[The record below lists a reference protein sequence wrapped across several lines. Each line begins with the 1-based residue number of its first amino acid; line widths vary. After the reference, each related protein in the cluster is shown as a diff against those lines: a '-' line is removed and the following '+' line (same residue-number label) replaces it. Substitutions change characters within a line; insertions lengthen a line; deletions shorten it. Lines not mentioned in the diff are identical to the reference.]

1 MRFHDLKNIYTFVFV
16 IVLLSSQ
23 FFSLIGTAADS
34 DNLVEANFDIVLVS
48 GTQMTI
54 DITVTPKKLTTDR
67 VYFHSDILSA
77 TSEELGALKYAVFL
91 MLKDQLSN
99 IFRGVSLDNFSLP
112 AHQAGVFTESLDLT
126 LDSAFFNMNS
136 TVNAQDFVNGF
147 LDMGASI
154 SYVFP
159 FSAEP
164 GWNNTYT
171 IVLSSEMILEAANTV
186 DVSSDGTSLTW
197 KVENWFGNGM
207 PAEGQLSIKE
217 INPSTTIQT
226 EDISI
231 LFEIDSGTPSTI
243 NLDSKIITKSLDL
256 EPYNILPDFITH
268 IEYLPADGIRLLIK
282 NQLLSWQDIYNITYR
297 PITQHIKTVIENTSF
312 NQTYDAVFN
321 WDPETTTN
329 ATNPYSTSQMDASP
343 PLTGILS
350 DKKIEFSYLGISGR
364 AFYGLLN
371 AGATATLSA
380 NDINFGTNLQ
390 TLNYPYTIT
399 LVLPTN
405 VFINNQETITW
416 TNTTEFGGNF
426 TSQNIQQNPPTEE
439 YIEEY
444 ITIDIS
450 KMDLNILGLITGTL
464 EMNTA
469 ITITSDEYQFI
480 TTPPPGLTLPQ
491 KLKLD
496 LLNADA
502 LRLCIDE
509 YIFTPEQITNYFQE
523 KKEYFNTEYI
533 TLLHNLE
540 LNGIFDEPLFFNS
553 LEWDGDITSMDALN
567 PIQTTI
573 ISKSLHPTKLNISL
587 IPPSIQIANQTF
599 HLKGI
604 PKKTVIYTILF
615 PKGITIDPLNI
626 NTSNIHQDQ
635 DADGRQFIEYTISP
649 ANSQLSQTITFH
661 LTASPL
667 YVLSILLP
675 LFLSI
680 VLVIILI
687 FLIYFFRRRRQG
699 KIPKQSHPPSSDY
712 YNQNNYI
719 PPPPEKPK

>member
-1 MRFHDLKNIYTFVFV
+1 MRFHDLKKTYSVVFV
-16 IVLLSSQ
+16 ILLLSSQ

-34 DNLVEANFDIVLVS
+34 DNFVVANFDIVLVS
-48 GTQMTI
+48 GTQMTV

-91 MLKDQLSN
+91 MLKDQLST
-99 IFRGVSLDNFSLP
+99 IFRGVTLDNFSLP
-112 AHQAGVFTESLDLT
+112 THQAGVFTESLDLT

-171 IVLSSEMILEAANTV
+171 IVLSPEMILEAANTV

-197 KVENWFGNGM
+197 KVENWYGNGVS
-207 PAEGQLSIKE
+207 AEGQLSIKE
-217 INPSTTIQT
+217 LNPSPPIQK

-231 LFEIDSGTPSTI
+231 LFEIDSSSPSTI
-243 NLDSKIITKSLDL
+243 KLDSKIIAKSLDL
-256 EPYNILPDFITH
+256 ELYEVLPSFISH
-268 IEYLPADGIRLLIK
+268 SRYLPADGIRLLIK
-282 NQLLSWQDIYNITYR
+282 NQLLSWQDLFNSTYQ

-312 NQTYDAVFN
+312 NQTYDAVFT

-329 ATNPYSTSQMDASP
+329 ITYPYNTSKMDTSP

-380 NDINFGTNLQ
+380 NDINFGANLQ
-390 TLNYPYTIT
+390 ILNYPYTIT
-399 LVLPTN
+399 LILPTN

-426 TSQNIQQNPPTEE
+426 TSQNIPENPPTEE
-439 YIEEY
+439 HIEEY

-480 TTPPPGLTLPQ
+480 TTPPQGLILPK
-491 KLKLD
+491 KLNLD
-496 LLNADA
+496 FLNADA

-509 YIFTPEQITNYFQE
+509 YIFAPGQITNYFLE
-523 KKEYFNTEYI
+523 KKEYFNTEYR

-540 LNGIFDEPLFFNS
+540 LNGIFNEPLFFNS
-553 LEWDGDITSMDALN
+553 LAWDGDITSMDALT

-573 ISKSLHPTKLNISL
+573 TSKSLYPTKLNISL
-587 IPPSIQIANQTF
+587 IPPSVHISNQTF
-599 HLKGI
+599 HLTGI
-604 PKKTVIYTILF
+604 PTKTVVYTILF

-635 DADGRQFIEYTISP
+635 DADGRQFIEYTIPST
-649 ANSQLSQTITFH
+649 NSQLSQTLTFH

-667 YVLSILLP
+667 YVISILLP
-675 LFLSI
+675 LLLSI
-680 VLVIILI
+680 ALVIILLL
-687 FLIYFFRRRRQG
+687 LIYFFRKKRQG
-699 KIPKQSHPPSSDY
+699 KIPRQSHPPPPDY
-712 YNQNNYI
+712 YNQNTYI

>member
-1 MRFHDLKNIYTFVFV
+1 MIL
-16 IVLLSSQ
+16 LLSSH

-34 DNLVEANFDIVLVS
+34 DNLVVANFDIVLVS
-48 GTQMTI
+48 GTQMI
-54 DITVTPKKLTTDR
+54 LDITVTPKKLTTDR

-91 MLKDQLSN
+91 MLKDQLST
-99 IFRGVSLDNFSLP
+99 IFRGVTLNNFSLP
-112 AHQAGVFTESLDLT
+112 THKAGVFTESLDLT
-126 LDSAFFNMNS
+126 LNSVFFNMNA

-171 IVLSSEMILEAANTV
+171 IVLSPEMILEAANTV

-197 KVENWFGNGM
+197 KVENWYGNGVL
-207 PAEGQLSIKE
+207 AEGKLSIKE
-217 INPSTTIQT
+217 ISPSTTLEK
-226 EDISI
+226 EDISV
-231 LFEIDSGTPSTI
+231 LFEIDSSTPSTI
-243 NLDSKIITKSLDL
+243 KLDSKIITKSLDL
-256 EPYNILPDFITH
+256 EPYGVLPSFISK
-268 IEYLPADGIRLLIK
+268 IDYLPADGIRLLIK
-282 NQLLSWQDIYNITYR
+282 NQLLSWQDIFNTTYQ
-297 PITQHIKTVIENTSF
+297 PITQHIITVIQNTSF
-312 NQTYDAVFN
+312 NQTYDALFS

-329 ATNPYSTSQMDASP
+329 TTRPYNTSNMDTSP

-350 DKKIEFSYLGISGR
+350 DKKIDFSYLGISGR

-371 AGATATLSA
+371 AGATATLTA

-399 LVLPTN
+399 LILPAN
-405 VFINNQETITW
+405 VYIDNKEIITW
-416 TNTTEFGGNF
+416 SNATEFSGNF
-426 TSQNIQQNPPTEE
+426 TSQNNQQNPPTEE
-439 YIEEY
+439 HIEEY
-444 ITIDIS
+444 LTIDIS

-469 ITITSDEYQFI
+469 VTITSDEYQFI
-480 TTPPPGLTLPQ
+480 TSPPQGLTLPT
-491 KLKLD
+491 KLHLD

-509 YIFTPEQITNYFQE
+509 YIFTPEQIINYFQE
-523 KKEYFNTEYI
+523 KKECFNTEYRSLI
-533 TLLHNLE
+533 NNLE
-540 LNGIFDEPLFFNS
+540 LNSIIDEQIFFNS

-573 ISKSLHPTKLNISL
+573 TSKSLHPTKLNISL
-587 IPPSIQIANQTF
+587 LPPSLEIANQTF
-599 HLKGI
+599 HLTGI
-604 PKKTVIYTILF
+604 PKKTVVYTILF
-615 PKGITIDPLNI
+615 PKGISIEPLNI

-635 DADGRQFIEYTISP
+635 NAEGRQFIEYTIP
-649 ANSQLSQTITFH
+649 PTNSQLSQTLTFH
-661 LTASPL
+661 LTASPF
-667 YVLSILLP
+667 YVISILLP
-675 LFLSI
+675 LLLSI
-680 VLVIILI
+680 ALVIILI
-687 FLIYFFRRRRQG
+687 LLIYFFRKKRQG
-699 KIPKQSHPPSSDY
+699 KIPKHSHPPPPDY